1 MVDRSTL
8 VRHALLEPLHLV
20 GFILMLGLVMMMP
33 APPLLELGM
42 LVLAE
47 AVYLFSAV
55 GSPAYARRV
64 SLKAGMAAVEERE
77 QALEQRALELRRDDR
92 KRFNELSRVY
102 QDVKKRLEETGQS
115 VDTPIGIDV
124 RRLQELREAALEFC
138 LTSQRF
144 REHLTKTDPQVL
156 QQELQGPPPSDEAA
170 RTARG
175 IKQQR
180 LEGLLQMQQQL
191 GSLEHQLGVIEQTFR
206 LIKEQL
212 STLKAQAIAP
222 LGQEVGKLST
232 EVEATRRTLQEMA
245 AFEKSLG

>member
-8 VRHALLEPLHLV
+8 IRHALTEPLHIV
-20 GFILMLGLVMMMP
+20 GFLFMLGLTVMMA

-47 AVYLFSAV
+47 AVYLFTAV
-55 GSPAYARRV
+55 SSSAYARRI
-64 SLKAGMAAVEERE
+64 SLKAGMAAVEDRE
-77 QALEQRALELRRDDR
+77 QAIEQRALELRRDDR

-102 QDVKKRLEETGQS
+102 QDVKQRLEEAGQS
-115 VDTPIGIDV
+115 VDAPIGIDV

-144 REHLTKTDPQVL
+144 REHLTKTDPLAL
-156 QQELQGPPPSDEAA
+156 QKELQGPMPGDEAG
-170 RTARG
+170 RTAFG

-191 GSLEHQLGVIEQTFR
+191 VTLEQQLGVIEQTFR

-232 EVEATRRTLQEMA
+232 EVEATRRTLKEMA
-245 AFEKSLG
+245 AFERSLG